1 MEWYI
6 LNTKLGKLLRYNNAY
21 VCSKSERPKEFLQVK
36 IFFGANNLHWAETS
50 NFSLVLNNGA
60 DDYRWDKKETKY
72 IHKFWFEKNNTCN
85 YMGQEFSTIINDTDF
100 FLFVSVFWYANLG
113 ANISIL
119 RQQFFNCFFFGPD
132 FLLGMAWQR
141 QPKQLPWSKLPIKM
155 DLFRTF
161 QLKSTYFQ
169 KYSEIN

>member
-1 MEWYI
+1 M
-6 LNTKLGKLLRYNNAY
+6 LRYNNAY

-36 IFFGANNLHWAETS
+36 IFFGANNLHWAEAS
-50 NFSLVLNNGA
+50 NFSLFLNNGA

-72 IHKFWFEKNNTCN
+72 IHKFWFEKNNTRN
-85 YMGQEFSTIINDTDF
+85 YMGQEFSTIINDMYWF
-100 FLFVSVFWYANLG
+100 FLFVSVFWYANL
-113 ANISIL
+113 
-119 RQQFFNCFFFGPD
+119 FFNCFFFGPD

-155 DLFRTF
+155 ELFCTF

-169 KYSEIN
+169 KYSEKN